1 MHRLSGEN
9 TTHSGC
15 ELRDV
20 VAVATYVGF
29 PLVLAVHEYG
39 TANEVGWQSRTPRST
54 SLRGLKEESRSLEHG
69 L

>member
-29 PLVLAVHEYG
+29 LSSWLYMNMEPLMKLGGRAELRVRRRS
-39 TANEVGWQSRTPRST
+39 EV
-54 SLRGLKEESRSLEHG
+54 
-69 L
+69 